1 MQHHHNE
8 VDIEHMLVLGAG
20 QLGMAVLRELAPRR
34 QKAQTPLTVLVAPKS
49 LESPS
54 ALDQQSTAELLEL
67 GVELLPF
74 DLSTC
79 SVEELAAVFK
89 QFRTV
94 VNCTGFVAGPGTQMK
109 VTHAALAANVH
120 RYFPWQFGVDYDIVG
135 KGSGQPVF
143 DEQYDVRT
151 LLRSQNRTEW
161 VIVSTGMFTS
171 FLFEPT
177 FGVVDFNT
185 NTVHGLGTWETKVT
199 VTTPEDIGRLTTEI
213 VLEQPRI
220 ANQIVY
226 IASDTLSY
234 GTLADIVE
242 DVTHSKFKRE
252 LLTPELLNTALS
264 REPDNVMARYRSAFA
279 LGDGMWW
286 DKARTYNESRSI
298 PTTDVRSWLTS
309 ELTRLETPMQRVPG
323 YR

>member
-1 MQHHHNE
+1 MNHHRTE

-34 QKAQTPLTVLVAPKS
+34 RNAETPLTVLISPKS
-49 LESPS
+49 LDSPNE
-54 ALDQQSTAELLEL
+54 LDKQSRAELLEL

-74 DLSTC
+74 DLSACTA
-79 SVEELAAVFK
+79 EELADVFR

-94 VNCTGFVAGPGTQMK
+94 INCTGFVAGPGTQMK
-109 VTHAALAANVH
+109 VTHAALATGVH

-143 DEQYDVRT
+143 DEQYDVRA
-151 LLRSQNRTEW
+151 LLRSQDRTEW

-171 FLFEPT
+171 FLFEPA

-185 NTVHGLGTWETKVT
+185 RTVHGLGTWDTKVT

-220 ANQIVY
+220 ANQIIY

-234 GTLADIVE
+234 ATLADIV
-242 DVTHSKFKRE
+242 DDTTHSEFKRE
-252 LLTPELLNTALS
+252 LLTQERLNDALA
-264 REPDNVMARYRSAFA
+264 RHPDDVMARYRTAFA

-286 DKARTYNESRSI
+286 DKALTYNERRSI
-298 PTTDVRSWLTS
+298 PTTDTRSWL
-309 ELTRLETPMQRVPG
+309 QRHLKKMDLSASA
-323 YR
+323 